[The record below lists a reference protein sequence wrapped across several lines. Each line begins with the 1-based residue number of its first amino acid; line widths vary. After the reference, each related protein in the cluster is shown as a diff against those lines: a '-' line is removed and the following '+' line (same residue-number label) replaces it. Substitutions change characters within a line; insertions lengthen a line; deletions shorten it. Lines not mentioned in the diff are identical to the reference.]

1 MTCLLQPCGA
11 RVFAT
16 YKRCLQEAL
25 VARQLGIMENIQ
37 SNACGARERVRIA
50 RPVWRGGA
58 SGA

>member
-1 MTCLLQPCGA
+1 MAWLLQPCGA
-11 RVFAT
+11 RVFAA

-25 VARQLGIMENIQ
+25 VARQLGIMESIQ
-37 SNACGARERVRIA
+37 GNARGARECVRIA